1 MDIIL
6 FLFIFP
12 IATIIF
18 SIALQKILCNPFL
31 VSAIILAIFLI
42 VTFTA
47 LGINFLIAA
56 FIYAAIALLTAYIVS
71 IFCKIA
77 NRTIEINFID
87 NATREREGDNN
98 SSCSCNNC
106 NRQRCNNN
114 NNIGRNLACFN
125 ENVIALSN
133 SIDELSNTIN
143 EQNEENNSCQCS
155 NSQTRSGNNCGTL
168 CNGDP
173 NTTACRTCACQRQFR
188 NCLRRV

>member
-42 VTFTA
+42 VTFTVF
-47 LGINFLIAA
+47 GVNFLIAA
-56 FIYAAIALLTAYIVS
+56 FIYAAISLLTAYIVS
-71 IFCKIA
+71 ILCKIA
-77 NRTIEINFID
+77 NRTIEINFINND
-87 NATREREGDNN
+87 TRSREG
-98 SSCSCNNC
+98 
-106 NRQRCNNN
+106 
-114 NNIGRNLACFN
+114 
-125 ENVIALSN
+125 
-133 SIDELSNTIN
+133 
-143 EQNEENNSCQCS
+143 ENNSCQCS
-155 NSQTRSGNNCGTL
+155 NSQNRSGNNCGTL

>member
-56 FIYAAIALLTAYIVS
+56 FIYAAISLITSYIVS

-77 NRTIEINFID
+77 NRTIEINLID
-87 NATREREGDNN
+87 NVTREREGDNN

-106 NRQRCNNN
+106 NRQRCSNNN
-114 NNIGRNLACFN
+114 NVATNLAWFN
-125 ENVIALSN
+125 ENVLALSN

-143 EQNEENNSCQCS
+143 EQNEENNSCLCS
-155 NSQTRSGNNCGTL
+155 NSQSRSGNNSGTL
-168 CNGDP
+168 CNGDT

>member
-31 VSAIILAIFLI
+31 VSSIILAIFLI
-42 VTFTA
+42 VTFTVY
-47 LGINFLIAA
+47 GVNFLIAA
-56 FIYAAIALLTAYIVS
+56 FIYAVISLLTAYIVS
-71 IFCKIA
+71 ILCKIA
-77 NRTIEINFID
+77 NRTIEINFINND
-87 NATREREGDNN
+87 TRSREG
-98 SSCSCNNC
+98 
-106 NRQRCNNN
+106 
-114 NNIGRNLACFN
+114 
-125 ENVIALSN
+125 
-133 SIDELSNTIN
+133 
-143 EQNEENNSCQCS
+143 ENNSCQCS
-155 NSQTRSGNNCGTL
+155 NSQNRSGNNSGTL

>member
-42 VTFTA
+42 VTFTV
-47 LGINFLIAA
+47 LGINFLIVA

-71 IFCKIA
+71 IVCKIS
-77 NRTIEINFID
+77 NRTIEINFINND
-87 NATREREGDNN
+87 TRSREGENN
-98 SSCSCNNC
+98 SSNSCNNC

-143 EQNEENNSCQCS
+143 EQNEENDSCLCS
-155 NSQTRSGNNCGTL
+155 NSQSRSGNNCGTL